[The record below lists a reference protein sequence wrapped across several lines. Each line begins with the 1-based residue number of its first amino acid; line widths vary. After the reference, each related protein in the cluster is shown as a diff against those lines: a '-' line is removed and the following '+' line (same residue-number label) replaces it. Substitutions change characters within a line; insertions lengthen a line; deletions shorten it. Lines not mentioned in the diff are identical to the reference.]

1 MSFDHPFTNFAPRV
15 FPGDTFASIVAPFWG
30 DVDIRRDGDIF
41 YHVYDDPSSP
51 FIERAATELSDFLRS
66 DFRPTWI
73 LVVTWVDVPNYPDG
87 SFYFRSSEIIRVSR
101 GIVYA
106 MYFNGTFALSSAI
119 PFKSSLPQT
128 NSTRTV
134 SSIILLAV

>member
-51 FIERAATELSDFLRS
+51 FIERAAIELRDFIGF
-66 DFRPTWI
+66 DFQPTWI
-73 LVVTWVDVPNYPDG
+73 LVVTWVGVPNYPDG
-87 SFYFRSSEIIRVSR
+87 SFYFRSSERIRV
-101 GIVYA
+101 
-106 MYFNGTFALSSAI
+106 
-119 PFKSSLPQT
+119 Q
-128 NSTRTV
+128 
-134 SSIILLAV
+134 